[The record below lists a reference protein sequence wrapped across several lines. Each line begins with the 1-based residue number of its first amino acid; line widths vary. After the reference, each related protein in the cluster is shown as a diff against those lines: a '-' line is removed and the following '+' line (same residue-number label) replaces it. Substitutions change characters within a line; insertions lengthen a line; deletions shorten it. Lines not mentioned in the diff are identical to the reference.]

1 MFMLQL
7 DALGRHIG
15 QKIKNRGRDY
25 CQRNSVKIVYED
37 DDFVSAE
44 VHGTLTYDVD
54 LEREN
59 KALIYSCSCP
69 FFEDNFSVCKHI
81 WATLLEMEKRGILQN
96 WKHNFPVELI
106 PAYLDPFL
114 ERDNGSGKTD
124 FDPIHSVESADAE
137 YETRSEA
144 SSPGHWRRLLDKFK
158 RDRDREIVPEQQP
171 WPPGREILYILEFSG
186 QVPDYGPAIH
196 LHAREPKKTGG
207 WKKERPL
214 AFTHEMLPLISNP
227 ADRKILY
234 RLIGVQRETWYR
246 SPYESTARFTPKG
259 HDLQSLLPEM
269 ASTGRLFLR
278 SVPTGEIVPLR
289 WNESEPWTFQIDV
302 LPDGSGTRYEVS
314 GAFYREEQHIEISLP
329 EYISKEGILILGE
342 SVSFFNGDADWI
354 DFFCNEGSFFFPDSE
369 AGAWLKEMYSI
380 PTLPRLNLPEE
391 LKLEEVQ
398 ADPLPVLL
406 IRTQQ
411 KSWGASYILG
421 ELCFDYRSHTVGEFD
436 KATCF
441 ILPDERSRIPRQPER
456 EEHARLTLED
466 TGFKRWKDYRGS
478 ECWTVAKSQLPQAVR
493 ELVAAGWRVEAEGKL
508 FRNPGSFN
516 FHLTS
521 GIDWFEL
528 HGTIEYGETS
538 IPIPRLLSALRRKES
553 TIVLDDGSY
562 GMLPE
567 EWLEKFGMLLELGKT
582 KEDHVRYGRNQ
593 AGLLDA
599 LLEAEP
605 SARCD
610 EAFRKVR
617 DELRTF
623 AGVEP
628 ADPPEG
634 FRGSLRPYQRTGLG
648 WMHFLQRFGFGG
660 CLADDMGLGKTIQV
674 LALLEERRRLRETKK
689 TDNEPPPSLVV
700 MPRSL
705 VFNWLQEAERFTPR
719 IRILDHTGGER
730 VRGHE
735 HFDDYDA
742 IFTTYGT
749 LRRDAP
755 FFKEKKFDYIIL
767 DEAQAIKNASTE
779 SAKAARLL
787 KGRHRLT
794 LSGTPIENHIGELWS
809 LFEFLNPGM
818 LGSASVFRNGKGPQA
833 KPENGNR
840 ALLARALRP
849 FILRRTK
856 NQVAPEL
863 PEKVEQT
870 IYCRLEQEQ
879 RSLYDEL
886 RTHYRQSLLQRVQDE
901 GMKKSKIYV
910 LEALL
915 RLRQAA
921 IHPGLI
927 DRGRMEETGAKLD
940 MLLPQLMEIL
950 DEGHKALVFSQFT
963 SVLEILRMH
972 LDREKV
978 DYEYLDGQTRDRA
991 AAVER
996 FQNDPEVRLFL
1007 ISLKAGGLGLNLT
1020 AAEYVFLLDPWWN
1033 PAVEAQAIDRTHRI
1047 GQTRSVFAYRIIAKD
1062 TIEEK
1067 VLALQSTKR
1076 EIADAIINQD
1086 NSLIRNLSSDDLA
1099 LLLN

>member
-1 MFMLQL
+1 MFQL

-25 CQRNSVKIVYED
+25 FERNCVSIVYED
-37 DDFVSAE
+37 ADFVSAE
-44 VHGTLTYDVD
+44 VRGTRTYDVD

-59 KALIYSCSCP
+59 KSLIYSCSCP
-69 FFEDNFSVCKHI
+69 FFEDNFNICKHI
-81 WATLLEMEKRGILQN
+81 WATLLEMEKQGILQN
-96 WKHNFPVELI
+96 WKHNFPSELI
-106 PAYLDPFL
+106 PAYVDPFN
-114 ERDNGSGKTD
+114 ERNDNSEGED
-124 FDPIHSVESADAE
+124 FDDIHPVESADPDN
-137 YETRSEA
+137 ETQIAIA
-144 SSPGHWRRLLDKFK
+144 SPRNWRRLLEEFS
-158 RDRDREIVPEQQP
+158 RARETVPEQQP
-171 WPPGREILYILEFSG
+171 WPTEREILYVFEISG

-196 LHAREPKKTGG
+196 LHTREPKKTGG
-207 WKKERPL
+207 YKKEKPL
-214 AFTHEMLPLISNP
+214 AFTHEMLPLIP
-227 ADRKILY
+227 DPVDRKILH

-246 SPYESTARFTPKG
+246 SQYESTARFTPKG
-259 HDLQSLLPEM
+259 HDLKSLLPEIS
-269 ASTGRLFLR
+269 ATGRLYFR
-278 SVPTGEIVPLR
+278 CPEKGEITPLR
-289 WNESEPWTFQIDV
+289 WDDAEPWTFRIDV
-302 LPDGSGTRYEVS
+302 RPDSAAGQYEVI
-314 GAFYREEQHIEISLP
+314 GAFYRTDQRIEISIP
-329 EYISKEGILILGE
+329 EYISREGVLVLGE
-342 SVSFFNGDADWI
+342 RISFFNGPADWI
-354 DFFCNEGSFFFPDSE
+354 SLFRNEGSFFIPDSE
-369 AGAWLKEMYSI
+369 TDQWLEEMYAI
-380 PTLPRLNLPEE
+380 PTVPRLNLPEE
-391 LKLEEVQ
+391 LQLEEVKE
-398 ADPLPVLL
+398 DPRPVLHL
-406 IRTQQ
+406 RTQQ
-411 KSWGASYILG
+411 KPWGASYILG
-421 ELCFDYRSHTVGEFD
+421 ELSFDYRSHIVGEFE
-436 KATCF
+436 KTTCF
-441 ILPDERSRIPRQPER
+441 ILSGERLRVLRRPEKENSARQKLDE
-456 EEHARLTLED
+456 A
-466 TGFKRWKDYRGS
+466 GFKRWKDYRS
-478 ECWTVAKSQLPQAVR
+478 TECWTVAKSRLPQAVR
-493 ELVAAGWRVEAEGKL
+493 ELVAAGWRVEAEGRL
-508 FRNPGSFN
+508 YRNPGAFR

-528 HGTIEYGETS
+528 HGSVEYGDTS
-538 IPIPRLLSALRRKES
+538 ITIPRLLTALKRKES
-553 TIVLDDGSY
+553 TVVLDDGSY

-567 EWLEKFGMLLELGKT
+567 DWLDKYGVLLELGISQ
-582 KEDHVRYGRNQ
+582 EDHVRYGRNQ

-599 LLEAEP
+599 LLESEP
-605 SARCD
+605 SAGCD
-610 EAFRKVR
+610 EVFQKVR
-617 DELRTF
+617 DELRSF

-628 ADPPEG
+628 ADPPSG
-634 FRGSLRPYQRTGLG
+634 FQGSLRPYQRTGLG
-648 WMHFLQRFGFGG
+648 WLHFLQRFGFGG

-674 LALLEERRRLRETKK
+674 LALLEERRRLSESEDPVRR
-689 TDNEPPPSLVV
+689 PPPSLVV

-730 VRGHE
+730 IRSYK

-755 FFKEKKFDYIIL
+755 FFKEKFFDCIIL

-787 KGRHRLT
+787 KGRFRLA

-818 LGSASVFRNGKGPQA
+818 LGSASVFKNGKGPQP
-833 KPENGNR
+833 KPGNGNR
-840 ALLARALRP
+840 ALLAQALRP

-856 NQVAPEL
+856 AQVAPEL

-870 IYCRLEQEQ
+870 LYCRLEPPQ
-879 RSLYDEL
+879 RALYDEL
-886 RTHYRQSLLQRVQDE
+886 RTHYQQSLLHRVQNE
-901 GMKKSKIYV
+901 GIKKSKIYI

-927 DRGRMEETGAKLD
+927 DRSRAEESSAKMDLV
-940 MLLPQLMEIL
+940 LPQLMEIL

-963 SVLEILRMH
+963 SVLELLRTQ
-972 LDREKV
+972 LDRENV
-978 DYEYLDGQTRDRA
+978 GYEYLDGQTRDRA
-991 AAVER
+991 APVER

-1067 VLALQSTKR
+1067 VLELQATKR

-1099 LLLN
+1099 LLLS